1 MTLALIGNKKGLVI
15 FDDTQLEDVKKAMN
29 DFEKAIGSRIT
40 NKEYIDCC
48 YMIYTMKEIDETT

>member
-1 MTLALIGNKKGLVI
+1 M
-15 FDDTQLEDVKKAMN
+15 LEDVQKAMN
-29 DFEKAIGSRIT
+29 DFEQALESRIT